1 MSNENK
7 DMHEDKLMGRIIV
20 GTTIAAVSIGLFISA
35 LLKVCWLNDQ
45 IDVLNNRIEILQ
57 SENSQA
63 EETEAT
69 VQEQLIEKI
78 AENAVLQNELD
89 QEKAKNQELA
99 EQIEVYEE
107 ALSEISE
114 ISNRIN
120 EGVQGITDAISAE
133 E

>member
-20 GTTIAAVSIGLFISA
+20 GTTIVAVSIGLFISA

-69 VQEQLIEKI
+69 VQKQLIEKI
-78 AENAVLQNELD
+78 TENAVLQNELD

>member
-69 VQEQLIEKI
+69 VQKQLIEKI
-78 AENAVLQNELD
+78 TENAVLQNELD